1 MSDAPACRAKPVV
14 LGLAFEAHQLA
25 PMASLEDDVVEV
37 ARARGRVAGK
47 GRAVPTSHGNDEM
60 RAARCALGMIERRRR
75 LSEESGRT
83 VEIGIGVAYGELV
96 AGCMGSEDRLN
107 YTVLSDRVNLASR
120 LCSVAERGEV
130 LVDGSVAGA
139 LGDEFR
145 AERREPVALKGF
157 SEPVEVFAL
166 SFDRPARL
174 DATKGRA

>member
-1 MSDAPACRAKPVV
+1 
-14 LGLAFEAHQLA
+14 
-25 PMASLEDDVVEV
+25 
-37 ARARGRVAGK
+37 
-47 GRAVPTSHGNDEM
+47 
-60 RAARCALGMIERRRR
+60 
-75 LSEESGRT
+75 

>member
-1 MSDAPACRAKPVV
+1 
-14 LGLAFEAHQLA
+14 
-25 PMASLEDDVVEV
+25 MASLEDDVVEV

-107 YTVLSDRVNLASR
+107 YTVLGDRVNLASR
-120 LCSVAERGEV
+120 LRGFAVWRRGERC
-130 LVDGSVAGA
+130 LLMDRWPELWATNFERSEGSRW
-139 LGDEFR
+139 LSR
-145 AERREPVALKGF
+145 GF
-157 SEPVEVFAL
+157 PNRWKS
-166 SFDRPARL
+166 SR
-174 DATKGRA
+174 